1 MGVLMENSILTSEQ
15 IGKFQDAFTKH
26 DTTGEGS
33 IDTLQLRQ
41 VLREIGQ
48 NPTEAELQD
57 MVNEVD
63 KDGTGSIDFPE
74 FLTMMG
80 IKVNE
85 ENAEGEIREAFR
97 VFDGDGNGFI
107 DRRELGLIMKF
118 MGEALTE
125 REIQMIID
133 EADVDHDGLIDYT
146 EFFSMM
152 NPK

>member
-1 MGVLMENSILTSEQ
+1 MFHKILVSTQ
-15 IGKFQDAFTKH
+15 
-26 DTTGEGS
+26 
-33 IDTLQLRQ
+33 
-41 VLREIGQ
+41 
-48 NPTEAELQD
+48 
-57 MVNEVD
+57 
-63 KDGTGSIDFPE
+63 
-74 FLTMMG
+74 
-80 IKVNE
+80 VNE
-85 ENAEGEIREAFR
+85 ENAEEEIREAFR

-107 DRRELGLIMKF
+107 DRLFTFCLFLKMFSRILTLPRRELGLIMKF